1 MTARLSAALLS
12 AMLAAAC
19 SSLDRSLPSAT
30 SSVIPDTK
38 LRLTPG
44 YTTTPEKLIYFAG
57 AAYLAY
63 VVLDPMA
70 PNWTIEEAQLSEDT
84 YYLGMK
90 KMRTRP
96 GGEGEAR
103 MVFRRRA
110 EQLARAGGYAG
121 YDIVSY
127 SEGIQSELIAQRVGE
142 GVIQLRHGTR

>member
-1 MTARLSAALLS
+1 MTARLTAALL
-12 AMLAAAC
+12 AATLAAAC

-30 SSVIPDTK
+30 SSVIPDTR

-127 SEGIQSELIAQRVGE
+127 SEGIQSELVAQRVGE